1 MAAKLPGVSFI
12 IPVYNKAAYLPK
24 VLAAI
29 AAQTGDFPSEFIF
42 VDDGSIDDSLNLVRE
57 LTQGWE
63 NLTIIQQANHGS
75 AHATNRAI
83 ERASQPYLKFV
94 DADDLLA
101 ARAAGG
107 FLSGLGPRDPRPGAT
122 PGAAEGTEEGGR
134 SCPLCGLPAT
144 RERQ

>member
-29 AAQTGDFPSEFIF
+29 AAQTGDFPREFIF
-42 VDDGSIDDSLNLVRE
+42 VDDGSTDDSLNLLRE
-57 LTQGWE
+57 LTQGWK
-63 NLTIIQQANHGS
+63 NLTILQQANHGA

-101 ARAAGG
+101 A
-107 FLSGLGPRDPRPGAT
+107 
-122 PGAAEGTEEGGR
+122 
-134 SCPLCGLPAT
+134 PAT
-144 RERQ
+144 EVLLSALAPSDACLAYGGVYQIGRAHV